1 MEEGIH
7 TEAQLAA
14 AIEAEQWY
22 DSDSDTEGT
31 DSGGGDSN
39 TNDTLNGEVRRL
51 KHLDL
56 VPSCFGVDSRV
67 C

>member
-22 DSDSDTEGT
+22 DSDNDTEET
-31 DSGGGDSN
+31 DSGQGDSN
-39 TNDTLNGEVRRL
+39 TYGTSNGEVSENT
-51 KHLDL
+51 LDL
-56 VPSCFGVDSRV
+56 V
-67 C
+67 